1 MNIKK
6 DIIIEGI
13 IEITKE
19 KNFAKVKT
27 EQDSKD
33 YRLEHIVVKAL
44 GDALPEGYGQKFAGS
59 IRVTIELQSNSIAVN
74 KGDSLNNKT
83 EYKPVVMKETEDEI
97 LP

>member
-19 KNFAKVKT
+19 KNFAKVET
-27 EQDSKD
+27 EQDNKD

-44 GDALPEGYGQKFAGS
+44 GDALPEGYGQQYAGS

-74 KGDSLNNKT
+74 KGDSLTNKT